1 MAPFPRVAIAFFVAG
16 SSLLLPAPVGRK
28 ESVVQT
34 FVVRANVHGW
44 RGPACWAEK
53 GEPLTVKPRGT
64 WKIGRGNVPSIGPSG
79 YEKKLGNFNYG
90 ALVMQIGCHTDDLS
104 KKPNAR
110 RPPVVVER
118 HSVGGVVTVV
128 PKYGGVVYFYVND
141 RTPADNAGTIDVAI
155 EGGRLAPVV
164 GYHSPLL
171 GAQWPGSLDSLDAPW
186 GEFQGDY
193 IVLTLPTEE
202 MRKVKDP
209 VKLMKW
215 WDQLYLHYCELDGRR
230 PSQEKTRFVPDV
242 DILVG
247 GMHAGTTGSG
257 IHLTV
262 ATERH
267 SGRCPCESSCG
278 QCAVASGYC
287 AGRSGPCPSSPAG
300 LPAGGAPERWS

>member
-1 MAPFPRVAIAFFVAG
+1 
-16 SSLLLPAPVGRK
+16 
-28 ESVVQT
+28 
-34 FVVRANVHGW
+34 
-44 RGPACWAEK
+44 
-53 GEPLTVKPRGT
+53 
-64 WKIGRGNVPSIGPSG
+64 
-79 YEKKLGNFNYG
+79 
-90 ALVMQIGCHTDDLS
+90 
-104 KKPNAR
+104 
-110 RPPVVVER
+110 
-118 HSVGGVVTVV
+118 V